1 MAEKSET
8 SQCLTDGLRQLTLR
22 DQDLASATAAWW
34 NRRTGGR
41 SSRILQGHLLRAA
54 LKSLNHP
61 KARRTPGQVLEAG
74 EVFPRMAP
82 VRSFTALCLPGG
94 LLVLAGLILFR
105 PGILPEAVHPYVEA
119 FPFAVF
125 GVGAVMGWYFHR
137 SRIVLALLVMAVAAV
152 ALPRTGEESLAAEG
166 VARILFLG
174 VGALL
179 PLNLAAFAVLKE
191 RGFFTPRGMG
201 RVAFIGAQ
209 ILAVDLTIRFQWR
222 APGEWLTYPVVDE
235 SLVAWSALPQLSLAA
250 FGLAAALLVM
260 RSFLRRDAIETGFIW
275 ALVSSFAALQGIGR
289 GWAPSSFLATGGLAL
304 IWALVETTYR
314 MAYYDELTGLP
325 GRRALNEAL
334 LGVGSRYAVAMVDVD
349 HFKRL
354 NDVFGHD
361 VGDQALRMVAGRL
374 SRITGGGRP
383 FRYGGEE
390 FVVLFTRATASEAVP
405 HLEAARRAI
414 ADASFV
420 LRSPRRPRKKPAT
433 PKRPSGPQVT
443 VALTV
448 SIGLAEP
455 GQRKGNDNPQQVL
468 RAADKALYRAKS
480 AGRNRLM
487 V

>member
-1 MAEKSET
+1 M
-8 SQCLTDGLRQLTLR
+8 
-22 DQDLASATAAWW
+22 
-34 NRRTGGR
+34 
-41 SSRILQGHLLRAA
+41 
-54 LKSLNHP
+54 
-61 KARRTPGQVLEAG
+61 
-74 EVFPRMAP
+74 F
-82 VRSFTALCLPGG
+82 LPGA
-94 LLVLAGLILFR
+94 LFVLAGLIAFR
-105 PGILPEAVHPYVEA
+105 PGILPDAVQPYVEA
-119 FPFAVF
+119 FPYAVF
-125 GVGAVMGWYFHR
+125 GVGVVMGWYFHR
-137 SRIVLALLVMAVAAV
+137 SRIVFALLVLAVAAV
-152 ALPRTGEESLAAEG
+152 ALPRIGDDSIATEG
-166 VARILFLG
+166 AARILFLA
-174 VGALL
+174 VAVLL

-191 RGFFTPRGMG
+191 RGLFTVRGAG
-201 RVAFIGAQ
+201 RVAAIGSQ

-222 APGEWLTYPVVDE
+222 AAGEWLTYPFVEE
-235 SLVAWSALPQLSLAA
+235 SLMAWSALPQASLAA
-250 FGLAAALLVM
+250 FGLAAALLVA
-260 RSFLRRDAIETGFIW
+260 RCVLRRDAIEAGFVW
-275 ALVSSFAALQGIGR
+275 ALVSSFAGLQGIGW

-325 GRRALNEAL
+325 GRRALSEAL
-334 LGVGSRYAVAMVDVD
+334 LRVGSRYAVAMVDVD

-390 FVVLFTRATASEAVP
+390 FVVLFTRATAAEAVP
-405 HLEAARRAI
+405 HLEATRRAI

-420 LRSPRRPRKKPAT
+420 LRGPRRPRKKPTA

-455 GQRKGNDNPQQVL
+455 DQRKGDASPHQVL